1 MNYLQILYP
10 FIQII
15 VVLKLISFLWL
26 KYFKNNN
33 SNFILRVLNN
43 YFLNWES
50 IFKYKG
56 KTNRVEFWHFYLFD
70 LLIRNLLLFIAG
82 YSLFREP
89 HGIFETDV
97 MLRSIS
103 GSYNVV
109 STLVC
114 IPLIIRRLRDIGK
127 RNKILWFFLSLI
139 PFYGYFIFAKPSF
152 NSDKK

>member
-15 VVLKLISFLWL
+15 VVLKVISFLWL

-43 YFLNWES
+43 YFFNWES

-82 YSLFREP
+82 YSILREP
-89 HGIFETDV
+89 HGLFETDV

-103 GSYNVV
+103 GSYSVV
-109 STLVC
+109 STLVF

-139 PFYGYFIFAKPSF
+139 PIYGYFIVAKPSF
-152 NSDKK
+152 NSVKK